1 MALKEKLTL
10 LGDRVVIQLENMT
23 EHTITEAGI
32 MIVNTELAETDGG
45 RLTTKLSNKT
55 YLAKGEILLLSE
67 KARELLPSLT
77 EGDKVYVAPH
87 ALNSSNYFN
96 VDRTQLVQDFKGIIC
111 VPHTL
116 IEAKLND

>member
-111 VPHTL
+111 IPHTL